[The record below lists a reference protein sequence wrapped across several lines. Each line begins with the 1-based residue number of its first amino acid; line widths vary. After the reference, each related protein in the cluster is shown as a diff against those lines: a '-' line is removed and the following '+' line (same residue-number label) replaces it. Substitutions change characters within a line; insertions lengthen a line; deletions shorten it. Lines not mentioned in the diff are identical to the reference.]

1 MRLKPLIEQFI
12 KFAVV
17 GFMNT
22 FLNLIITYLI
32 IFLFKSTM
40 SNKTMLT
47 FSANAVGFFLTTL
60 NSYYFNNRFVFK
72 KKCKGNLWPLL
83 KTYICYG
90 STFLL
95 SFILTKFF
103 TNLFGLTVF
112 FVPVLSL
119 IVTVPLNFVIN
130 KFWSFA

>member
-1 MRLKPLIEQFI
+1 MRLKPLIEQFV

-32 IFLFKSTM
+32 IFLFKNTM

-47 FSANAVGFFLTTL
+47 FLANAVGFFLTTL

-103 TNLFGLTVF
+103 TNLLGLTVF

-119 IVTVPLNFVIN
+119 IVTVPLNFFIN